1 MYLSTFVSNL
11 SVLVTFTATQPA
23 PSLIAEKNHH
33 FIIIVDPRDQE
44 FRKGT
49 EGYLVS
55 AL

>member
-11 SVLVTFTATQPA
+11 SVPVTITATETA
-23 PSLIAEKNHH
+23 PSLKENNHH

-55 AL
+55 AA

>member
-11 SVLVTFTATQPA
+11 SVPVTITATQTA
-23 PSLIAEKNHH
+23 LRLIAENNHH

-44 FRKGT
+44 FRKRP

-55 AL
+55 AP